1 VCQHAIAGPR
11 HLLLEADEGD
21 VAGSLLRLIISEVSG
36 HGAHQFFQAIEALDD
51 FIHGE
56 PCLLP

>member
-1 VCQHAIAGPR
+1 VCQHTIARPR

-21 VAGSLLRLIISEVSG
+21 AAGSLLCLIILEVSG
-36 HGAHQFFQAIEALDD
+36 HSAHQFFQAIEALDD